1 MALCTANV
9 SDGVRLGHSAMSVQC
24 PVYSK
29 GNIGARFVTTHA
41 KASWRGNRRSERIGF
56 GRNVAHVSTWQ
67 RRTGRVSEDAGRRGA
82 PAGKPRRAGDRRLA
96 GTRAILCGDA
106 GARRSACHF
115 GQPIRPT
122 GNHRRHRA
130 RGGRGKFRGH
140 GRDTRRFDPARIRR
154 DHEAMGPAGHC
165 GQQCRHH
172 RSGRYTRRGSGRF
185 RPHSFD
191 QPARPLDDCARGGA
205 TYGGREEFRA
215 RS

>member
-1 MALCTANV
+1 M
-9 SDGVRLGHSAMSVQC
+9 SQMGSRLGHSAMSVQC

-96 GTRAILCGDA
+96 GTGAVLCGDA
-106 GARRSACHF
+106 GARRRACHF

-140 GRDTRRFDPARIRR
+140 GRDARRIRSCAHSQR
-154 DHEAMGPAGHC
+154 SRSNGARRPLWSTMPASPKWSIH
-165 GQQCRHH
+165 
-172 RSGRYTRRGSGRF
+172 STRIRPISTAFF
-185 RPHSFD
+185 RPT
-191 QPARPLDDCARGGA
+191 CAAPG
-205 TYGGREEFRA
+205 
-215 RS
+215 